1 MDLSVVVTTYNG
13 EKYIREQID
22 SILNQTRVPDEVIV
36 LDDGSTD
43 ETLDILT
50 DYENNHPS
58 IFDIKIN
65 DRNLGVTKNFEK
77 GIRVSNGD
85 GIFLCDQDD
94 VWHPKKVER
103 QISALLNNNGLLSF
117 HDSLVVDKSLSP
129 LNTHWNLVSYSDAN
143 RSAQSNFSQLI
154 IRNFVKGS
162 TILMDSSLREY
173 ILPIPNEW
181 AYDWYVALIATL
193 VSKLI
198 PVNETLHK
206 YRRHKNQE
214 SGQHPDS
221 IFTALQRGIQS
232 NTTAKQYQQNAAS
245 WKKLE
250 EKLSQ
255 LSPSKLQID
264 KSFAQDIIFQRYQY
278 ERNRA
283 TIYDGRANLL
293 RKLRTI
299 VDNVSNGY
307 YSTYGDVHP
316 IFYVFKDGFSA
327 FQTEFGAD

>member
-1 MDLSVVVTTYNG
+1 MNLSVVVTTYNG
-13 EKYIREQID
+13 EKYIQEQID

-43 ETLDILT
+43 ETLDILI

-85 GIFLCDQDD
+85 AIFLCDQDD
-94 VWHPKKVER
+94 VWDPKKVER
-103 QISALLNNNGLLSF
+103 QTSALLNNNGLLSF
-117 HDSLVVDKSLSP
+117 HNSLVTDESLSP
-129 LNTHWNLVSYSDAN
+129 VNTHWNLVSYSDAN
-143 RSAQSNFSQLI
+143 QTAQSDFSQLT

-173 ILPIPNEW
+173 ILPIPHEW
-181 AYDWYVALIATL
+181 AYDWYIALISTL

-198 PVNETLHK
+198 PVSEPLHK
-206 YRRHKNQE
+206 YRWHKDQE
-214 SGQHPDS
+214 SGQHPES
-221 IFTALQRGIQS
+221 IFTKLQRGIQS
-232 NTTAKQYQQNAAS
+232 NTAAKQYRQNAAS

-250 EKLSQ
+250 RKLNQ
-255 LSPSKLQID
+255 LPSSNLQID
-264 KSFAQDIIFQRYQY
+264 KSFAQDLILQRYQY

-283 TIYDGRANLL
+283 TIHNGSAKLL
-293 RKLRTI
+293 QKFRTI
-299 VDNVSNGY
+299 INNVSSGY
-307 YSTYGDVHP
+307 YSTYGSVHP
-316 IFYVFKDGFSA
+316 IFYVLKDGFSSLRTK
-327 FQTEFGAD
+327 F